1 MFLAPS
7 SFLLPLLYCFNP
19 DVFLNQ
25 DINLELNKLVFKNVL
40 HKICKGF
47 IALSNC
53 LGHFRSFYKI
63 LQDKMNG
70 SIFTKGLKEILGGQ
84 KKVQKSVLTE
94 YIKGDSVHE
103 F

>member
-1 MFLAPS
+1 
-7 SFLLPLLYCFNP
+7 
-19 DVFLNQ
+19 
-25 DINLELNKLVFKNVL
+25 
-40 HKICKGF
+40 
-47 IALSNC
+47 
-53 LGHFRSFYKI
+53 
-63 LQDKMNG
+63 MNG